1 MFINVNKSR
10 LSAQPLLSTVLF
22 IYKTELLGSS
32 KLTAHFNAA
41 SEVISGK

>member
-10 LSAQPLLSTVLF
+10 LSAQPL
-22 IYKTELLGSS
+22 IYCIYSYIKQNYSAQV